1 MKASERRQII
11 LEKLSRAAEPLS
23 ASALASQFGVSR
35 QIIVGDIA
43 LLRAAGCEIMASP
56 RGYITP
62 VAASSAAASPVAAS
76 SAAASPVSL
85 PQSFYRRRIACSH
98 KSDQTGEELNILV
111 DEGCR
116 VLDVIIEHPL
126 YGELTGNL
134 MIATRDDVASFLEK
148 SARLEAQPLSLL
160 TEGIHLH
167 TIEAPSLSALEQA
180 MDRLAGKGILL
191 KD

>member
-62 VAASSAAASPVAAS
+62 VAAYSAAASPA
-76 SAAASPVSL
+76 SL